1 MARQEV
7 LRPNRC
13 LFCQSL
19 PLTFVRLCALSQEL
33 DTKAPP
39 WTRPAGGFSLPGA
52 FPCRGLPSSA
62 GYFWGAATVCK
73 VRGCMCAL
81 SQELDTK
88 APPWTRPAGGFSLP
102 GAFCTREGVQFAPK
116 TCREGLRLSRW

>member
-7 LRPNRC
+7 LSRPNRC

-39 WTRPAGGFSLPGA
+39 WTRPAGGFFLPGD
-52 FPCRGLPSSA
+52 FPCGELFPYGWFYLCRVGTS
-62 GYFWGAATVCK
+62 GALN
-73 VRGCMCAL
+73 MYPAL
-81 SQELDTK
+81 YSTLELS
-88 APPWTRPAGGFSLP
+88 PTR
-102 GAFCTREGVQFAPK
+102 VY
-116 TCREGLRLSRW
+116 